1 MSIPMALVD
10 LRLRTGWLFMAVTVG
25 HIVLISAQVTTKRG
39 VPMLEEVTFGAFA
52 EVQRGTTSAITAVQD
67 AWRDYLAVQDIRR
80 DNERLREEMARL
92 QVDLQ
97 QERAEAQQTR
107 SLQDL
112 LDLRSRTQVPTT
124 AASVI
129 AAGASPDFRTVTI
142 DKGTS
147 DGLRADLAVISPVGV
162 VGRLIL
168 PSGRASK
175 VQLLIDRNA
184 AAGAIVERSRAQGIV
199 VGTGTDRLR
208 LDYVPSSAD
217 VKVGD
222 RVVTSGIEGIY
233 PAAQIEGSY
242 PKGFVIGQIESIG
255 SGASGRTIVV
265 RPAVEFSSLETV
277 LVVLPPG
284 TPEAGTT
291 RGDAPVTAVDEG
303 GDVRGRVE
311 R

>member
-1 MSIPMALVD
+1 MALLD
-10 LRLRTGWLFMAVTVG
+10 IRLRTGWLFMVVTVG
-25 HIVLISAQVTTKRG
+25 HIALISAQVTTSRG
-39 VPMLEEVTFGAFA
+39 VPMLEAVTFGAFA
-52 EVQRGTTSAITAVQD
+52 EVQRGATSAIAAVQGG
-67 AWRDYLAVQDIRR
+67 WRDYLAVQDIRR

-92 QVDLQ
+92 QIDLQ
-97 QERAEAQQTR
+97 QQRAEAQQTR
-107 SLQDL
+107 TLQEL
-112 LDLRSRTQVPTT
+112 LDLRAQTDVRTT

-142 DKGTS
+142 DKGTD
-147 DGLRADLAVISPVGV
+147 DGLRADLAVISPAGI

-199 VGTGTDRLR
+199 VGTGTERLR

-217 VKVGD
+217 IKVGD

-233 PAAQIEGSY
+233 PAAESGGTY
-242 PKGFVIGQIESIG
+242 PKGFVIGHIESIG
-255 SGASGRTIVV
+255 SGASGRTVVV

-284 TPEAGTT
+284 TPAAGESEA
-291 RGDAPVTAVDEG
+291 GDAPPALAG
-303 GDVRGRVE
+303 KPDVPGRVE
-311 R
+311 Q